1 MKPLTGFD
9 FFEVDEN
16 EPPPAVPEGLAAL
29 RELRRDDLFRVGGKG
44 PTFRVVQSYGDTMKT
59 AVKEGTAGRVLYVVQ
74 GVTSDYQVEVYPT
87 SGGSLDRTGPSV
99 VPAGIAR
106 KVEPSI
112 SENKKAGF
120 NKSLIRVVDDG
131 RSSFIME
138 GEDASGRGGFIR
150 VRQRGDVWNVDEIEV
165 SPEGEGIGTAFWE
178 AAAAEAARR
187 GGRLGSNYRVS
198 SAADEFW
205 EKQYRK
211 GRATRVEAEADE
223 NGDEVASLDQYVLKE
238 GVRSLKNNP
247 STQLPRA
254 QASFDRH
261 FDVLAQQFPDYGAL
275 ELHLDENAGGDNGHG
290 SERQFGYCT
299 VDPPF
304 CIAFAAKI
312 EQMPDEYIDGLMAH
326 EFGHAIDHRYGR
338 KALEAHFGKRL
349 PDSVERRADKIAEYV
364 FGRPIEYGQMDVQCI
379 DCGGKAGRPRR
390 LG

>member
-99 VPAGIAR
+99 VPVGIAR
-106 KVEPSI
+106 K
-112 SENKKAGF
+112 
-120 NKSLIRVVDDG
+120 
-131 RSSFIME
+131 
-138 GEDASGRGGFIR
+138 
-150 VRQRGDVWNVDEIEV
+150 IESV
-165 SPEGEGIGTAFWE
+165 KRNGP
-178 AAAAEAARR
+178 AAR
-187 GGRLGSNYRVS
+187 
-198 SAADEFW
+198 
-205 EKQYRK
+205 
-211 GRATRVEAEADE
+211 
-223 NGDEVASLDQYVLKE
+223 
-238 GVRSLKNNP
+238 
-247 STQLPRA
+247 LPRA

-275 ELHLDENAGGDNGHG
+275 ELHHDEKAGGDNGHG

-338 KALEAHFGKRL
+338 KALEARFGKRL

-364 FGRPIEYGQMDVQCI
+364 FGRPIEYGQLDVQCVE
-379 DCGGKAGRPRR
+379 CGGKPRR
-390 LG
+390 PKKLG